1 MFYVKNVPGWERF
14 VRIISGVVGAVLS
27 IVFLK
32 GLLGVIGAV
41 VAAGITVSGISCCW
55 ACSLSHISFSTL
67 LSSLACSTG
76 R

>member
-32 GLLGVIGAV
+32 GLLGVTGALA
-41 VAAGITVSGISCCW
+41 AAGITVSGLVGFCP
-55 ACSLSHISFSTL
+55 ACAMVGRR
-67 LSSLACSTG
+67 LAKQ
-76 R
+76 RKR

>member
-32 GLLGVIGAV
+32 GLLG
-41 VAAGITVSGISCCW
+41 
-55 ACSLSHISFSTL
+55 
-67 LSSLACSTG
+67 
-76 R
+76 

>member
-41 VAAGITVSGISCCW
+41 VAAGITVSGLVGFCP
-55 ACSLSHISFSTL
+55 ACAMVGRR
-67 LSSLACSTG
+67 LAKQQK